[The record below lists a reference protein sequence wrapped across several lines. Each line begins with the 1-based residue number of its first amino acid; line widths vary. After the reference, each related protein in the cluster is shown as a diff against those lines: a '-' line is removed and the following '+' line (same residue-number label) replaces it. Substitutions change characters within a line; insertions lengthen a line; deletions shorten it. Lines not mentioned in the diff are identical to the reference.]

1 VDTIAYLGYACHLT
15 ALGAVQTRSADAGMN
30 RWPTVELNDDTLPGL
45 FQGADQASLKGQRR
59 YLAASRL
66 RLGLVV
72 LAAAVGAVSLRAGRS
87 GIDVFAAVAGAALVT
102 AAFAETWLLIDKPEQ
117 VWYDGR
123 ALAESAKTLAWR
135 YSVGAAPFPKGGDES
150 ATARVLMDQLSMLLE
165 DAPSTSV
172 EPSMN
177 PAISTAMR
185 HLRAQDL
192 GERRQAYI
200 TGRIEDQQRWYT
212 YKSRWNDRRA
222 RLWRI
227 GLIVVELAGVAAA
240 LLRAFNTISVD
251 LAGIAAAMI
260 AAGSAWLAIKD
271 HDSLAR
277 AYAFAANEL
286 AIVHGRLESIDDEQA
301 WAQEVAD
308 AEEAM
313 SREHTMW
320 RASRSSI
327 RPRPPR

>member
-1 VDTIAYLGYACHLT
+1 
-15 ALGAVQTRSADAGMN
+15 
-30 RWPTVELNDDTLPGL
+30 VELNDDALPGL
-45 FQGADQASLKGQRR
+45 FQGADQASVKGQRR

-72 LAAAVGAVSLRAGRS
+72 VAAAVGVVSLRAGRS
-87 GIDVFAAVAGAALVT
+87 GVDVFAAVAGAALMA
-102 AAFAETWLLIDKPEQ
+102 AAFSETWLLLEKPEQ

-135 YSVGAAPFPKGGDES
+135 YAVGAAPFSKGGDEI
-150 ATARVLMDQLSMLLE
+150 ATARVLIDQLNLLLA
-165 DAPSTSV
+165 DAPATSI

-185 HLRAQDL
+185 DLRTLDL
-192 GERRQAYI
+192 PERKQAYI
-200 TGRIEDQQRWYT
+200 AGRIEDQQRWYT
-212 YKSRWNDRRA
+212 GKSRWNDRRA
-222 RLWRI
+222 RFWRI

-240 LLRAFNTISVD
+240 LLRAFDIISID

-260 AAGSAWLAIKD
+260 AAGSAWLAIKQ

-286 AIVHGRLESIDDEQA
+286 GIVHGRLESIEDERT

-320 RASRSSI
+320 RASRSAI
-327 RPRPPR
+327 RPRPPK